1 MSEPTRI
8 AERYHVHELLGR
20 GGMASVYRVTDSLNG
35 RQFAL
40 KQLLAARAAQSES
53 VVALFEREFHTLREL
68 SHPRVITVYDYGV
81 AADGPYYTMEL
92 LDGGDLLAR
101 APVPWREL
109 CGLLFDVCSSLA
121 LLHSRRLLHRDINP
135 RNIRCTQDGKA
146 KLIDFG
152 AMATMSSGGAQVVG
166 TPAFTPP
173 ETLHRLATDAR
184 ADLFSLGTTFYAAL
198 TGELAYP
205 ARTFAEVITA
215 WQTRPAPP
223 SARVPD
229 VPPALDELILS
240 LISLDPALRP
250 KSAFDLMQRLAAIAG
265 LSGAE
270 SIEVSRAYL
279 STPALVGRDDV
290 LDELR
295 AAIGQACDAH
305 GGGVILRGGPGLG
318 RSRLLDACAVTAM
331 TRGALVLRATASGNP
346 TRFAVLRALLEDVLD
361 ALPDESI
368 PGGFSELFES
378 PRVLR
383 DLAQAPAELQQAAS
397 RFLLA
402 VSRVQPLVLA
412 VDDVERIDSESAA
425 VLAALLDQAP
435 RTRVLVV
442 MTAESTA
449 QNFRLDVLARRSRQ
463 LQLRPLD
470 RDESQQLLASLFG
483 DVARL
488 GLVAQEIHAV
498 AAGNPRTTLDLAQH
512 LVDRG
517 TVRYAA
523 GSWTLP
529 DRIAA
534 DDLPRSAEAAQQARV
549 AQLSREARS
558 LAQAQALAFYE
569 LFSPADYQALALNLE
584 PARVDQAISELLS
597 AGALIY
603 DGSRYRLAHRIW
615 TAALQSSLHPDA
627 ARERHAAL
635 AALYHSRDA
644 TFATVH
650 HAFLAGLNEL
660 GLAALQSRYA
670 EYEKGVDHKRALADN
685 LSKLVP
691 SYRTAVRVAHELGRA
706 PREINEL
713 RRWAVSAS
721 VSAEDDCYTEHARP
735 WFAQLE
741 RDSGL
746 DLWRADAGNPD
757 AGDRLTKAL
766 IAAQAR
772 LTATPEAERVYTIEE
787 AIRRLAEFV
796 VVSIAIAARA
806 LNHGLTATLAPI
818 LEPFA
823 PLSPMLTA
831 IWNNASASYEGN
843 GQCRY
848 ERARERWIGALATLD
863 SVSPDQ
869 APHAAA
875 VQSAIVYAIGMTAV
889 NIGLPF
895 DEKLAERLEADPYQ
909 RLSALSL
916 RKIARLQQGD
926 WGGAERLRR
935 EHEIAALQ
943 LNAPPMF
950 NALVL
955 NEFTAYYRANDLTG
969 MKAAIDRLQLLAARY
984 PTWDIYLTEAKAR
997 FERARGDLR
1006 AARFA
1011 FESSIQRAAPDAAG
1025 ATPCLAVWISAN
1037 AGLAETLLEAGEIE
1051 AARCGAA
1058 EALAVCDARG
1068 VESYAYDLVRVLAL
1082 CEAKLGNGARAC
1094 ELLDPLI
1101 RKQTEL
1107 GVTGLHL
1114 GLSTEARARVAI
1126 WLDDRQAFDH
1136 YASLTAREYRHGA
1149 DSPLGARF
1157 ERLLQEA
1164 TRHGI
1169 QTAIQLS
1176 DFATSTMLGDATTLL
1191 HDVHGAVLR
1200 AMQGAQTPEDRAGRA
1215 LRLLCEAHGAGAGHL
1230 FLRTNG
1236 AFTLRASHPGAAA
1249 PEALRRVAQEYM
1261 LEQQSKTDVISDIAT
1276 GELEEEESSLRIAEV
1291 EGVRYELLL
1300 LSCAVAGTGRM
1311 AGVAAITEGTESA
1324 HPSQLILLSS
1334 LATHLVKS
1342 GDLEH

>member
-1 MSEPTRI
+1 
-8 AERYHVHELLGR
+8 
-20 GGMASVYRVTDSLNG
+20 MASVYRVTDSLSG
-35 RQFAL
+35 KQLAL
-40 KQLLAARAAQSES
+40 KQLLAARTAQSET

-68 SHPRVITVYDYGV
+68 SHPRVIAVYDYGV
-81 AADGPYYTMEL
+81 DAGGPYYTMEL

-152 AMATMSSGGAQVVG
+152 AMATMSSGGAQIVG

-173 ETLHRLATDAR
+173 ETVHRLATDAR

-205 ARTFAEVITA
+205 ARTFAEVIPA

-223 SARVPD
+223 SARIPD

-240 LISLDPALRP
+240 LMSLDPALRP
-250 KSAFDLMQRLAAIAG
+250 KSAFDLMQRLVAIAG
-265 LSGAE
+265 LSDRE

-290 LDELR
+290 VGELR
-295 AAIGQACDAH
+295 EAIGRACEAR
-305 GGGVILRGGPGLG
+305 GGGLLLRGGPGVG
-318 RSRLLDACAVTAM
+318 RSRLLDAVAVTAM

-346 TRFAVLRALLEDVLD
+346 VRFAVLRALLEDVLG
-361 ALPDESI
+361 AIPPDSI

-383 DLAQAPAELQQAAS
+383 DLAQAPVELQQTAS

-402 VSRVQPLVLA
+402 ISRLQPIVLA
-412 VDDVERIDSESAA
+412 IDDVERIDSESAA

-449 QNFRLDVLARRSRQ
+449 QSFRLDVLARRSRE

-483 DVARL
+483 DVA
-488 GLVAQEIHAV
+488 GLELLAREIYAV

-534 DDLPRSAEAAQQARV
+534 EDLPRSAEAAQQARI
-549 AQLSREARS
+549 AHLSPEARL

-569 LFSPADYQALALNLE
+569 LFSLADYQALGLNFE
-584 PARVDQAISELLS
+584 PARVDQAIAELLS
-597 AGALIY
+597 EGALVY

-615 TAALQSSLHPDA
+615 TAALQAGLSPDA
-627 ARERHAAL
+627 ARERHGAL
-635 AALYHSRDA
+635 AALYHSQGA

-650 HAFLAGLNEL
+650 HALLAGLDEL
-660 GLAALQSRYA
+660 GLAALQSRYD
-670 EYEKGVDHKRALADN
+670 EYEKGVDHKQALEDN

-691 SYRTAVRVAHELGRA
+691 SYRTAVRVAQELGRT

-721 VSAEDDCYTEHARP
+721 VSSEEDCYTEHARL

-746 DLWRADAGNPD
+746 DLWRADRGNTD

-766 IAAQAR
+766 VAAQAR
-772 LTATPEAERVYTIEE
+772 LTATPESERVYTIEE

-796 VVSIAIAARA
+796 VISIAIGARA
-806 LNHGLTATLAPI
+806 LNHPLTATLAPI

-823 PLSPMLTA
+823 PLSPVLTA
-831 IWNNASASYEGN
+831 IWNNAKASAEGN
-843 GQCRY
+843 GQCLY
-848 ERARERWIGALATLD
+848 ERARERWLGALATLD
-863 SVSPDQ
+863 SVSPEQ
-869 APHAAA
+869 APHAVA
-875 VQSAIVYAIGMTAV
+875 VQNAIVYAIGMTAV
-889 NIGLPF
+889 NIGLGF

-926 WGGAERLRR
+926 WAGADRLRR

-969 MKAAIDRLQLLAARY
+969 MKWTIDRMQLLAARY
-984 PTWDIYLTEAKAR
+984 PTWDFYFAEAKAR
-997 FERARGDLR
+997 FERARGDSR
-1006 AARFA
+1006 AARLG
-1011 FESSIQRAAPDAAG
+1011 FEASIQRTAPDASG
-1025 ATPCLAVWISAN
+1025 STPCLAVWIMAN
-1037 AGLAETLLEAGEIE
+1037 AGLAETLFAAGEIE
-1051 AARCGAA
+1051 QARRSAA

-1068 VESYAYDLVRVLAL
+1068 VESSAYDLVRVLAL

-1107 GVTGLHL
+1107 GVTGLQL
-1114 GLSTEARARVAI
+1114 GLSTEARARAAI
-1126 WLDDRQAFDH
+1126 WLEDRQAFDH

-1164 TRHGI
+1164 TRHGM
-1169 QTAIQLS
+1169 QTSIQLS
-1176 DFATSTMLGDATTLL
+1176 DFATSTMLGDATTFL

-1200 AMQGAQTPEDRAGRA
+1200 AMQGAQTPQDRAGRA

-1230 FLRTNG
+1230 FLRASG
-1236 AFTLRASHPGAAA
+1236 VFMLRASHPGAAP
-1249 PEALRRVAQEYM
+1249 PEGLRRVAHEYL
-1261 LEQQSKTDVISDIAT
+1261 LEQQSKTDMISSDIET
-1276 GELEEEESSLRIAEV
+1276 GELEEEESSLRVAEV
-1291 EGVRYELLL
+1291 DGIRYKLLL
-1300 LSCAVAGTGRM
+1300 LSCAVAGTGRL
-1311 AGVAAITEGTESA
+1311 AGVAAIVEGTESA
-1324 HPSQLILLSS
+1324 HPSQAILLSS
-1334 LATHLVKS
+1334 LATHFVRS
-1342 GDLEH
+1342 GDLGS